1 MSVDVIR
8 EQNHGPLKLEYDSKY
23 IRCLAFVILYV
34 SYIIAHRRLGDR
46 FFAYQLWRLEKT
58 ALPHPLVCI

>member
-23 IRCLAFVILYV
+23 IRCLAFVILYR
-34 SYIIAHRRLGDR
+34 SYFIAHRRLGYR
-46 FFAYQLWRLEKT
+46 FSHINGGA
-58 ALPHPLVCI
+58 